1 MPSLTSAAIIGVVI
15 GFIIAYL
22 YSRYFSKKMS
32 IPQYV
37 TFIVVCNLM
46 AASACLFVLAY
57 MKPETTHIKK
67 NPKLFAFEAFIVSV
81 LSAVTLFVI
90 LYMRSMKIH
99 TKASWTEFA
108 IIFAK
113 ILVIHVLFEVTGFY
127 KYALGTH

>member
-15 GFIIAYL
+15 GFLVAYA

-32 IPQYV
+32 VPQYV
-37 TFIVVCNLM
+37 TFIIVCNLM
-46 AASACLFVLAY
+46 AASACLIALAY
-57 MKPETTHIKK
+57 KKPETAHIKK
-67 NPKLFAFEAFIVSV
+67 DITKFAFEAFVVSA

-90 LYMRSMKIH
+90 MYMRSMKIN
-99 TKASWTEFA
+99 TKSSWTEFA